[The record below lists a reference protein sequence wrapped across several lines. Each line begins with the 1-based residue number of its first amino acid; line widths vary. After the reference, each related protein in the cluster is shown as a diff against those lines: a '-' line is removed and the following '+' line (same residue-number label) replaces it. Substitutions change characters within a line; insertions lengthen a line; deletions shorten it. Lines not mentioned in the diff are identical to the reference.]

1 MSFDLC
7 ICDACKSIRKSKS
20 INLLRCTDVY
30 MCKSWV
36 VSLQWLSECCIL
48 VATCAQRCCCRSVYM
63 SKDCVVSSQC
73 MWLRCMYIDLIKQKI
88 DRFTVSCRR
97 VDVQKLNRAFAV
109 YVYVTYKQTHTKRTS
124 YQSTSEQHKRL
135 RTDTKIKIELFCA
148 RRSHRKQRCFR
159 EVQRFLSNHYL
170 FYLFLM
176 CKTISWDQSLL
187 FWAR

>member
-1 MSFDLC
+1 M
-7 ICDACKSIRKSKS
+7 R
-20 INLLRCTDVY
+20 
-30 MCKSWV
+30 KSWV
-36 VSLQWLSECCIL
+36 VPSQCMCVWCIW
-48 VATCAQRCCCRSVYM
+48 VAAYAQRRCCHSVYM

-73 MWLRCMYIDLIKQKI
+73 MWLRCMYINLIKRKI
-88 DRFTVSCRR
+88 DWFTASHRR

-124 YQSTSEQHKRL
+124 YQSTSEQHRRL

-176 CKTISWDQSLL
+176 CKRISWDQSLL